1 MHSSIIYICQDREAT
16 EVAINKCRDKED
28 VVYKYT
34 MEYYSVIKKEQNSA
48 ICKIMDELTGC
59 YDCQVK

>member
-28 VVYKYT
+28 VYKYT
-34 MEYYSVIKKEQNSA
+34 ME
-48 ICKIMDELTGC
+48 
-59 YDCQVK
+59 